1 MLPQAPV
8 QGAGID
14 GQADDEADPVAI
26 GPVGRDVGH
35 GIAHGN
41 ADEPVG
47 HESDVSDDLD
57 VLIAAQDA
65 LDRRAGG
72 IEEGKGDGV
81 EDEHTDGPE
90 RLGIAREDG
99 GDMIDKVISHD
110 DEGDGD
116 GEGRHLAEHGIL
128 PGSGV
133 VAGADFVADDDSRR
147 QADAPGQ
154 GIGQG
159 RETDGCLIGC
169 QV

>member
-35 GIAHGN
+35 GIAHGD

-47 HESDVSDDLD
+47 HESDVSDDPD

-72 IEEGKGDGV
+72 IDLHQAG
-81 EDEHTDGPE
+81 
-90 RLGIAREDG
+90 
-99 GDMIDKVISHD
+99 
-110 DEGDGD
+110 
-116 GEGRHLAEHGIL
+116 L
-128 PGSGV
+128 PGWEWP
-133 VAGADFVADDDSRR
+133 AGIYDLR
-147 QADAPGQ
+147 
-154 GIGQG
+154 
-159 RETDGCLIGC
+159 
-169 QV
+169 